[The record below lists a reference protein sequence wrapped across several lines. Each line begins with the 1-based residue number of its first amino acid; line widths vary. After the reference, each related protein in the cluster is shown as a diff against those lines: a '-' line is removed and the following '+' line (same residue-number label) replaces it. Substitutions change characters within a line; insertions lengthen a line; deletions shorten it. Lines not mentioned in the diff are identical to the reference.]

1 MEVVVRVIRSKA
13 KANVITAVSPAIK
26 RKIAARIRRTAQEGR
41 ELVERVVPLKGKLL
55 ALEAAAAV
63 RQDKPK
69 REHATSAKRRD
80 IWQRIAGAGRKR

>member
-1 MEVVVRVIRSKA
+1 MEVVVRVMSSKA

-26 RKIAARIRRTAQEGR
+26 RKIAVSLRRTAQEGR
-41 ELVERVVPLKGKLL
+41 ELVERVIPLKGKLL

-69 REHATSAKRRD
+69 RGHATSVRRRD
-80 IWQRIAGAGRKR
+80 TWQRIAGARR

>member
-13 KANVITAVSPAIK
+13 KANVTTAVSPAIK

-41 ELVERVVPLKGKLL
+41 ELVVRVMPHKGKLL

-69 REHATSAKRRD
+69 RGHATSVRRRD
-80 IWQRIAGAGRKR
+80 TWQRIAGAIR